1 MRGKSEPMGANT
13 LATAAGAIAGHPIGS
28 RVAYPFSASDLRR
41 KPVDSRKMRHFCVP
55 AAIEHRFLGPPWSTS
70 TAALMRRGPPV
81 DLSEVNRGDEPP
93 PGGRVK

>member
-1 MRGKSEPMGANT
+1 MGANT

-28 RVAYPFSASDLRR
+28 GVAYPFSASDLRR
-41 KPVDSRKMRHFCVP
+41 KPLDFRKMRHFWARDRV
-55 AAIEHRFLGPPWSTS
+55 ERRFLGSPWSTS